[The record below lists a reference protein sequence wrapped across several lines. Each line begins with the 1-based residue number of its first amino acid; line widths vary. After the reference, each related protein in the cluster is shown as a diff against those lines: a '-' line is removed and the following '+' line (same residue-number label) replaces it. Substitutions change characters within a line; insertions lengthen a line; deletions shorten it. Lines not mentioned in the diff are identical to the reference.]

1 MRMESK
7 NRQKAGQ
14 DSREHMSGEE
24 EAAGRLPVIAVSM
37 WSYWRLL
44 RRCSLNKVRLIRARS
59 ARFKQTRSKIYTAG
73 FLLVLKSSDR
83 RKRTLLKVSTIL
95 PLLNWASATLK
106 TLKSLKHQPAVV
118 GSASGRDARCLPFR
132 SLAVG
137 VVSGQRRR
145 HFAQTPHALAPVHM
159 GVLIAPPLR
168 T

>member
-14 DSREHMSGEE
+14 DSREPMSGEE

-37 WSYWRLL
+37 GSYWRLL

-83 RKRTLLKVSTIL
+83 RKRTLFKVSTIL
-95 PLLNWASATLK
+95 PLLLN
-106 TLKSLKHQPAVV
+106 
-118 GSASGRDARCLPFR
+118 
-132 SLAVG
+132 
-137 VVSGQRRR
+137 
-145 HFAQTPHALAPVHM
+145 
-159 GVLIAPPLR
+159 
-168 T
+168 